1 MSYTP
6 SISSRQVNGVDLVYL
21 EKRNALGEVEQS
33 IEFCPDQLSSADQ
46 LTFYRC
52 LWQKVNTD
60 QAEFDSI
67 LRSTIAEHPQ
77 AAPAPRFN
85 LFCSLGT
92 CLCDFISMI
101 WDKIS
106 AFFAS
111 CCKS

>member
-6 SISSRQVNGVDLVYL
+6 SISSAYRWCRFSVHR
-21 EKRNALGEVEQS
+21 KTHALGEVEQS

-67 LRSTIAEHPQ
+67 LRSTIADIHKQRQLLASIYFARLEHVF
-77 AAPAPRFN
+77 A
-85 LFCSLGT
+85 
-92 CLCDFISMI
+92 IS
-101 WDKIS
+101 
-106 AFFAS
+106 FL
-111 CCKS
+111 